1 MRLYSSFAMAKA
13 LDSAFVLPLILGLPG
28 FMGPRGYPAG
38 VTAPLLLGLYRNPTA
53 HDPKLHR
60 DVTDTE
66 LVDALTAMS
75 MVHQRL
81 DDAVVKP

>member
-1 MRLYSSFAMAKA
+1 MTNASGPVLAINDGLTAIDRSEQSGFANLTK
-13 LDSAFVLPLILGLPG
+13 GL
-28 FMGPRGYPAG
+28 
-38 VTAPLLLGLYRNPTA
+38 LSLYRNPAA

-81 DDAVVKP
+81 EDAVVKPKQ

>member
-1 MRLYSSFAMAKA
+1 MLKKN
-13 LDSAFVLPLILGLPG
+13 D
-28 FMGPRGYPAG
+28 
-38 VTAPLLLGLYRNPTA
+38 YRNPTA

-60 DVTDTE
+60 DVTDIE

-81 DDAVVKP
+81 DDAAVKL

>member
-1 MRLYSSFAMAKA
+1 MLKKN
-13 LDSAFVLPLILGLPG
+13 D
-28 FMGPRGYPAG
+28 
-38 VTAPLLLGLYRNPTA
+38 YRNPTA

-75 MVHQRL
+75 MVYQRL